1 MTTLKYADMPVA
13 EPAPDTLRREAHTDN
28 IMVTVV
34 DFINGP
40 SPAAPLHQ
48 HPHEQISY
56 MAEGKVNF
64 IIGKGDTRT
73 VDVLEPGDLVIV
85 PPNAPHTVEPLTES
99 ARLIDCF
106 YPIREEFL

>member
-1 MTTLKYADMPVA
+1 MTILKYANMPVA
-13 EPAPDTLRREAHTDN
+13 EPAPNTLRREAHTDN

-34 DFINGP
+34 DFVDGP
-40 SPAAPLHQ
+40 SPAAPPHQ

-64 IIGKGDTRT
+64 IVGEGDERT
-73 VDVLEPGDLVIV
+73 VDLLEPGDLVVV

-106 YPIREEFL
+106 CPIREEFL